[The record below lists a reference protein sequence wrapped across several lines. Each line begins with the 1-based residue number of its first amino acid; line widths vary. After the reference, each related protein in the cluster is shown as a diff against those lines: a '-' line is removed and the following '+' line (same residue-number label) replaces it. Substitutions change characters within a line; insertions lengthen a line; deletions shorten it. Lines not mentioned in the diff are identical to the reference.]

1 MLKAPGDTTERISR
15 AQLRSERI
23 KTLGHREPVTVPSG
37 TPLRSAIATMQS
49 NDGEP
54 ILIADGQR
62 LLGVLTE
69 RDVLLKILGREG
81 ILDEP
86 VDDVMTRDPQTLTA
100 DSTVGEALELMESG
114 RYRTVPLV
122 DETGAPSGLLRQQ
135 DIVEYVAEAFP
146 QEILNL
152 PPRPHQVMEEQE
164 GA

>member
-15 AQLRSERI
+15 AQLRTERI
-23 KTLGHREPVTVPSG
+23 KTLGHRQPIMVSTG
-37 TPLRSAIATMQS
+37 TSLAGAIATMQA

-54 ILIADGQR
+54 ILITDGGR

-69 RDVLLKILGREG
+69 RDVLLKVLGREES
-81 ILDEP
+81 LDAS
-86 VDDVMTRDPQTLTA
+86 VDEVMTRDPHTLTA

-122 DETGAPSGLLRQQ
+122 DETGAPAGLLRQQ